1 MPSFR
6 HYRSKTM
13 NPEASPDALTYF
25 RERLTKFR
33 RQLVRYLDDPDDE
46 AIHDLRTSI
55 RRLESAYRV
64 LPRPG
69 KTDASDR
76 YLKQARHFFRL
87 NSVIRD
93 CDVMVEKLQ
102 QMGQDRKSKLVSE
115 LRRTRGQE
123 LHHAMSEARKL
134 HACPRPRLK
143 TLPDGARHS
152 TARSR
157 RGSRPR
163 LKTLQGGD
171 SLLNSEVH
179 KRAMKFLSRRPI
191 VLADEAKV
199 EEVHAMRKDAKKLF
213 YLLEQNERLATLKQM
228 IDIKMFQRLTGDIH
242 DADVTIEFLER
253 HRKAHPEVD
262 ELLEMQ
268 RAERHVLYRELFG
281 FLLDEDWEAL
291 ARLGQ
296 A

>member
-1 MPSFR
+1 M
-6 HYRSKTM
+6 
-13 NPEASPDALTYF
+13 L
-25 RERLTKFR
+25 
-33 RQLVRYLDDPDDE
+33 RYLEDPDDE

-55 RRLESAYRV
+55 RRLESDYRI
-64 LPRPG
+64 LPRSG

-93 CDVMVEKLQ
+93 CDVMKEKLER
-102 QMGQDRKSKLVSE
+102 MGLGRKSKLVGE
-115 LRRTRGQE
+115 LRRTRRQE
-123 LHHAMSEARKL
+123 LHHAMAEARKL
-134 HACPRPRLK
+134 HACSRPCLK
-143 TLPDGARHS
+143 TFPNGARHS
-152 TARSR
+152 TAGPR

-163 LKTLQGGD
+163 LKTLPGGD

-179 KRAMKFLSRRPI
+179 NRAMKFLSKRSI
-191 VLADEAKV
+191 VPADEADKAKV

-213 YLLEQNERLATLKQM
+213 YLLEQDERLASLKQM
-228 IDIKMFQRLTGDIH
+228 INIKMFQRLTGDIH
-242 DADVTIEFLER
+242 DADVTIEFLAR

-268 RAERHVLYRELFG
+268 RAERHVLYRELCG
-281 FLLDEDWEAL
+281 FLLDEEWEAL

-296 A
+296 DADR

>member
-69 KTDASDR
+69 KTDASNR

-93 CDVMVEKLQ
+93 CDVMMEKLQ

-123 LHHAMSEARKL
+123 LHHAMAEARKL
-134 HACPRPRLK
+134 HACP
-143 TLPDGARHS
+143 
-152 TARSR
+152 
-157 RGSRPR
+157 RPR

-179 KRAMKFLSRRPI
+179 KRAMKFLSKRPI
-191 VLADEAKV
+191 VLADEAKL